1 MLKEGNK
8 IGEEDEVTSPSKNKC
23 PSEGYA
29 KQNTL
34 PDRSAMQAK
43 VGGSDGGGRGR
54 RRFRLLGDA
63 REGDRLVVLPDGE
76 HMNST
81 LQTMHVD
88 EVLLALVFER
98 RREERKEKRRRGEL
112 ALIRRGHVMLT
123 KMGAPLPLALS
134 RRKDSWRL

>member
-43 VGGSDGGGRGR
+43 VGGSDGGRGG

-76 HMNST
+76 RMNSA

-88 EVLLALVFER
+88 EVLLASGVREKGGEEGEKKKER
-98 RREERKEKRRRGEL
+98 RAGTYEKRSRNVDQNGGTSPL
-112 ALIRRGHVMLT
+112 GALEKKR
-123 KMGAPLPLALS
+123 
-134 RRKDSWRL
+134 

>member
-43 VGGSDGGGRGR
+43 VGGSDGGAGAKEVQAIRGCEGGR
-54 RRFRLLGDA
+54 
-63 REGDRLVVLPDGE
+63 
-76 HMNST
+76 
-81 LQTMHVD
+81 QTSCV
-88 EVLLALVFER
+88 A
-98 RREERKEKRRRGEL
+98 
-112 ALIRRGHVMLT
+112 
-123 KMGAPLPLALS
+123 
-134 RRKDSWRL
+134 